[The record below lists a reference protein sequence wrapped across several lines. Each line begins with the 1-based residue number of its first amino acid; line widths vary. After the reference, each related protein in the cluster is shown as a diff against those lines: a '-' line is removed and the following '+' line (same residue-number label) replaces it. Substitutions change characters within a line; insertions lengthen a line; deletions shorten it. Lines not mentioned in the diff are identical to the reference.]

1 MVYLAWVV
9 SLVYLIALTISLPFG
24 VFALAVSPAKGQTIK
39 RMLLVFISVA
49 PAVLVIGFV
58 AAEVFQ
64 SHPIARLTGLF
75 CFLLGMLAGA
85 IAGWM
90 HARSMRKQQPAFPT
104 LSIRG

>member
-9 SLVYLIALTISLPFG
+9 SIVYLIALALSIPFG
-24 VFALAVSPAKGQTIK
+24 VFALAVSPAKGQTVK

-58 AAEVFQ
+58 AAGVFQ

-75 CFLLGMLAGA
+75 CFPLGMLAGA

-90 HARSMRKQQPAFPT
+90 HARSMRKQRPVFPT